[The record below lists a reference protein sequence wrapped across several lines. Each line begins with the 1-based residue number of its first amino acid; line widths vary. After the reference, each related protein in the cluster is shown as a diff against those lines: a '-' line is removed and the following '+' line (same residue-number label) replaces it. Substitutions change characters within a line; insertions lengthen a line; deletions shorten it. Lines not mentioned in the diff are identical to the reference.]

1 MNLLRLLLLAFEAN
15 HEIAVMKR
23 KARRA
28 GINPD
33 TDAEFHRVNELD

>member
-1 MNLLRLLLLAFEAN
+1 MNFVRLIILAFTDTYETA
-15 HEIAVMKR
+15 AMKR

-33 TDAEFHRVNELD
+33 TDAEFRTVNELD